1 MLVVDASVL
10 APAIADSGSDGKR
23 FRDRLRGESVAGPD
37 LLRVEVA
44 SVLRRH
50 AHAGDLTPGQADAA
64 LDDLLDFPIT
74 AFPTAPLL
82 PRVWELRHNLTTY
95 DGCYVALAEA
105 VDSTLV
111 TADRR
116 FESDWDPRVLLTL
129 ETRMEHG
136 KHWRAAEAAEVP
148 GRAA

>member
-10 APAIADSGSDGKR
+10 APAVADAGSEGRR
-23 FRDRLRGESVAGPD
+23 FRDRLRGQTVVGPD

-50 AHAGDLTPGQADAA
+50 VARGSLTPRQADAA
-64 LDDLLDFPIT
+64 VDDLLALPIVVY
-74 AFPTAPLL
+74 PTAPLL
-82 PRVWELRHNLTTY
+82 PRVWELRSNVTAY

-105 VDSTLV
+105 VGCPLI

-116 FESDWDPRVLLTL
+116 LANAPGLRCTL
-129 ETRMEHG
+129 E
-136 KHWRAAEAAEVP
+136 VL
-148 GRAA
+148 